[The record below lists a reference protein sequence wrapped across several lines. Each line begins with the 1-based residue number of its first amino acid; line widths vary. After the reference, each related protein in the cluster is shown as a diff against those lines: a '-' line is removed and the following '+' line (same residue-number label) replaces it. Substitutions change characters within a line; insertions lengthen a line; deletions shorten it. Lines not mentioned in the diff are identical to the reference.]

1 MIKTLLKGT
10 LLLTLMC
17 LVVTPAIA
25 QQTNVTVDDVDKTVL
40 SRQPYQIEV
49 CHNEQVSGDKSGDM
63 IKGALLGGLIGNNV
77 TKNVDNGGAVGA
89 LLGGMFAH
97 SQSTATGGTRRRCQI
112 ETRYNETRQTVYSHS
127 LATFTHNGK
136 THQLRFQK

>member
-1 MIKTLLKGT
+1 MMKMMVKGS
-10 LLLTLMC
+10 LLLTLMYLMLLPVKADANN
-17 LVVTPAIA
+17 LVIE
-25 QQTNVTVDDVDKTVL
+25 DVDKTVL

-49 CHNEQVSGDKSGDM
+49 CYEEQVSGDKSGDM

-89 LLGGMFAH
+89 LIGGMIGH
-97 SQSTATGGTRRRCQI
+97 SQSNATGGTQRRCQW

-127 LATFTHNGK
+127 LVTFTHDGK
-136 THQLRFQK
+136 THQLQFQK

>member
-1 MIKTLLKGT
+1 MKMMVKGS
-10 LLLTLMC
+10 LLLTLMYLMLLPVKADANN
-17 LVVTPAIA
+17 LVVE
-25 QQTNVTVDDVDKTVL
+25 DVDKTVL

-49 CHNEQVSGDKSGDM
+49 CYEEQVSGDKSGDM

-89 LLGGMFAH
+89 LIGGMIGH
-97 SQSTATGGTRRRCQI
+97 SQSNATGGTQRRCQV
-112 ETRYNETRQTVYSHS
+112 ETRYNETQQTVYSHS

>member
-1 MIKTLLKGT
+1 MKLMVKGSLLF
-10 LLLTLMC
+10 TLMY
-17 LVVTPAIA
+17 LMLLPVKADA
-25 QQTNVTVDDVDKTVL
+25 NNLTVEDVDKTVL

-49 CHNEQVSGDKSGDM
+49 CYNEQVPGDKSGDM
-63 IKGALLGGLIGNNV
+63 IKGALLGGLLGNNIKGEV
-77 TKNVDNGGAVGA
+77 NGGAIGA
-89 LLGGMFAH
+89 VLGGMYGH
-97 SQSTATGGTRRRCQI
+97 SQSTATGGNQRRCQV

>member
-1 MIKTLLKGT
+1 MKMMVKGS
-10 LLLTLMC
+10 LLLTLMYLMLLPVKADANN
-17 LVVTPAIA
+17 LVVE
-25 QQTNVTVDDVDKTVL
+25 DVDKTVL

-49 CHNEQVSGDKSGDM
+49 CYEEQVSGDKSGDM

-89 LLGGMFAH
+89 LIGGMIGH
-97 SQSTATGGTRRRCQI
+97 SQSTATGGTQRRCQV

-127 LATFTHNGK
+127 FATFTHDGK
-136 THQLRFQK
+136 THRVRFQK

>member
-1 MIKTLLKGT
+1 MY
-10 LLLTLMC
+10 LM
-17 LVVTPAIA
+17 VTPAIA
-25 QQTNVTVDDVDKTVL
+25 QSIDARVVDVDKTVL
-40 SRQPYQIEV
+40 TRQPYQIEV
-49 CHNEQVSGDKSGDM
+49 CYNEQLSGDKSGDM

-89 LLGGMFAH
+89 LLGGMIAH
-97 SQSTATGGTRRRCQI
+97 SQSSATGGTRRRCQM

-127 LATFTHNGK
+127 LATFTHNGR